1 MRYFTIEAEV
11 IALMNVL
18 VLYSIS
24 FSNGQITNVGSLES
38 CIGYQEAS
46 TIASSLS
53 SQNITP
59 EQWKENRL
67 NSNCSDEEIKLVVS
81 RLEESDKVI
90 LVS

>member
-1 MRYFTIEAEV
+1 MPKTLLSIYPRNVIREFRKLYWLPRGVKTIQ
-11 IALMNVL
+11 N
-18 VLYSIS
+18 
-24 FSNGQITNVGSLES
+24 IT
-38 CIGYQEAS
+38 QAA

-53 SQNITP
+53 SQNITPEPP

-81 RLEESDKVI
+81 RLEESDKII